1 MEYGTHDL
9 DRLMHPSQKNGGC
22 TNDELSKWNDD
33 AIVDRVESAH
43 DIENDQRREKPGHE
57 AQARFPRCSDSYGGH
72 AELGLRTE
80 AIDCEQTGHRKQNQK
95 DRQPDGI
102 E

>member
-1 MEYGTHDL
+1 MNYGTDDL
-9 DRLMHPSQKNGGC
+9 DRLMHPSQKNSDC

-57 AQARFPRCSDSYGGH
+57 KPTRFPRCGDSYGGH

-80 AIDCEQTGHRKQNQK
+80 AINCEQTGQCKQNQK
-95 DRQPDGI
+95 NRETD
-102 E
+102 